1 MGMMPDKTI
10 KPCVFVELGK
20 GCKEYEKRPVD
31 PCRTFKCDWLTNPDI
46 PESFKP
52 SRSNSIIITRKV
64 NGVEY
69 TRLLEAGKKLDSEVL
84 SWTVSYA
91 LANNLNLAWLVL
103 ENIFWIG
110 DQEFNDMMDKDY
122 PMLQSDA

>member
-52 SRSNSIIITRKV
+52 SRSNAIIITRKI

-69 TRLLEAGKKLDSEVL
+69 TRLLEAGRKLDSEVL

-122 PMLQSDA
+122 PMLQSDS